1 MSFFSKILSFICI
14 FIFLSSNL
22 TSEDINTPIISS
34 ISFNSINYSDE
45 KLSEESYT
53 SFLREYVF
61 SQPEY
66 TFAVAT
72 EREKDYLLTSAVRS
86 RFPTISGSIINDE
99 VLDRKID
106 DFSSIRKRQDDSF
119 DAVAEIRQPIYTG
132 GKVNSQVRLARI
144 ERNNSVVKKRATLS
158 ELIIESNNIF
168 LSATIYTYL
177 YNHAEKLLNEI
188 LPFKEKM
195 ETRAKAGTLDPAE
208 YALFITRLNTLQSSI
223 FRIEASTKTYVA
235 NYENFFGIDY
245 VFQGFPNIFINIDN
259 NLQIKDSFDLDIK
272 QNEYLASIENI
283 KITRSDYL
291 PQLGVKARYTEYD
304 INKNSN
310 DNDIRGGL
318 YLSMPIFNFGKG
330 WADIQAQKA
339 RSRASKFE
347 IDIVKK
353 DSKNRNN
360 ELITIIDNA
369 FKTIE
374 KLKVAFVD
382 TQRQRNIIQD
392 RILLSGFSPINL
404 LDAYENEINQLKMLL
419 ETEFELLNGY
429 YQFLHQNQ
437 LLINEV
443 KISL

>member
-22 TSEDINTPIISS
+22 KSEDINTPIISS
-34 ISFNSINYSDE
+34 ISFNSINYSNE

-99 VLDRKID
+99 VLDRKVD

-195 ETRAKAGTLDPAE
+195 ETRARAGTLDPAE

>member
-1 MSFFSKILSFICI
+1 MSYFSKIIGFLFL
-14 FIFLSSNL
+14 FIFLGNSSF
-22 TSEDINTPIISS
+22 SKDIDTPTVSS
-34 ISFNSINYSDE
+34 VSFNSINYSE
-45 KLSEESYT
+45 KKLSEESYT
-53 SFLREYVF
+53 SFLREYIF

-72 EREKDYLLTSAVRS
+72 EKEKDFLLTSAVRS
-86 RFPTISGSIINDE
+86 RFPTISGSIVNDE

-106 DFSSIRKRQDDSF
+106 DFTSIRKRQDDSF
-119 DAVAEIRQPIYTG
+119 DAVAEIRQPLYTG
-132 GKVNSQVRLARI
+132 GKVNSQVKLARI
-144 ERNNSVVKKRATLS
+144 ERNNSIVKKRATLS
-158 ELIIESNNIF
+158 ELIVESSNIF
-168 LSATIYTYL
+168 ISASIYTYL
-177 YNHAEKLLNEI
+177 YNHAQKLLEEI

-208 YALFITRLNTLQSSI
+208 YALFITRLNKLQSMI
-223 FRIEASTKTYVA
+223 FRIEANTRTYVA
-235 NYENFFGIDY
+235 NYENFFGIEY
-245 VFQGFPNIFINIDN
+245 FFQGFPNIFINIDG
-259 NLQIKDSFDLDIK
+259 NLSVKDSFDLDIK
-272 QNEYLASIENI
+272 ENEYLASLENV

-291 PQLGVKARYTEYD
+291 PQLGLKARYTEYD

-310 DNDIRGGL
+310 DNDIRGGI

-353 DSKNRNN
+353 DSKNKSN
-360 ELITIIDNA
+360 ELITIIDSAN
-369 FKTIE
+369 KTID
-374 KLKVAFVD
+374 KLQVAFID
-382 TQRQRNIIQD
+382 TQRQRKIIQD
-392 RILLSGFSPINL
+392 RILLTGFSPINL

-419 ETEFELLNGY
+419 ETEFDLLNGY

-437 LLINEV
+437 LLINEM